1 MTREEEADEVLT
13 LKQVAAITG
22 LALQTHY
29 NMRSKDE
36 GPRTWLL
43 RGRVRCYRSDLEAWM
58 REQSGAANVTPLKRT
73 A

>member
-1 MTREEEADEVLT
+1 VTREEEADEVLT

-36 GPRTWLL
+36 GPRLWPL
-43 RGRVRCYRSDLEAWM
+43 RGRLRCYRSELEAWM
-58 REQSGAANVTPLKRT
+58 REQSGAANVTPLKRS